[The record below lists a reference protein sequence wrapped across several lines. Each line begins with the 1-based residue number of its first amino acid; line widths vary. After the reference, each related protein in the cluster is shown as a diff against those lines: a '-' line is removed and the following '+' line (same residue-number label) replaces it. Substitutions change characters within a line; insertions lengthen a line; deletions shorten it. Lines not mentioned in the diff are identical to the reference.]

1 MSKLI
6 ALVVAGTA
14 LLLAAAG
21 GPTESGESAAPGSA
35 GEVVE
40 RYIEAVG
47 GRDAVEQLST
57 RTVTGLLVHD
67 LSWHDPQVETLR
79 FKCRAG
85 SRDRYV
91 VEMTGS
97 RGTTREGFDGVS
109 GWRVDSAGVLHAEPD
124 AGRSK
129 FGWYLNPHHV
139 LRIAE
144 YFPNPTLDSIHAVNG
159 RPCYAV
165 RNDRPVPYYTL
176 YIDTADFLLRAIG
189 WHHSIE
195 DYREVDGV
203 MLPHRIV
210 CGRKGGSSTYV
221 FETIEHNLPMGDE
234 VFATPQD

>member
-1 MSKLI
+1 MFTLI

-14 LLLAAAG
+14 LVRGASR
-21 GPTESGESAAPGSA
+21 GPAEARKSRPPTSAE
-35 GEVVE
+35 EVIE

-47 GRDAVEQLST
+47 GREAVERLAT
-57 RTVTGLLVHD
+57 RTVTGLLVHN

-79 FKCRAG
+79 FVYRAG
-85 SRDRYV
+85 SRNRYV

-97 RGTTREGFDGVS
+97 HGTSREGFDGVS
-109 GWRVDSAGVLHAEPD
+109 GWRVDEAGLLHVEPD
-124 AGRSK
+124 AEYSK
-129 FGWYLNPHHV
+129 YGWYVNPRHV

-144 YFPNPTLDSIHAVNG
+144 YFLNPTLHGIDTTNG

-165 RNDRPVPYYTL
+165 RNDRPVAYYTL
-176 YIDTADFLLRAIG
+176 YIDTKDYLLRAIG

-221 FETIEHNLPMGDE
+221 FETIKHNLPMEDE
-234 VFATPQD
+234 VFAAPQD

>member
-1 MSKLI
+1 MSKLM

-14 LLLAAAG
+14 LIQGAAC
-21 GPTESGESAAPGSA
+21 GPAEARESGPPTTAE
-35 GEVVE
+35 EVIE

-47 GRDAVEQLST
+47 GREAVERLAT

-79 FKCRAG
+79 FVYRAG
-85 SRDRYV
+85 SKDRYV
-91 VEMTGS
+91 VEMTGR
-97 RGTTREGFDGVS
+97 RGTYRKGFDGVS
-109 GWRVDSAGVLHAEPD
+109 GWRVDEAGLLHAEPD
-124 AGRSK
+124 AAYDK
-129 FGWYLNPHHV
+129 YGWYVNPHHV

-144 YFPNPTLDSIHAVNG
+144 YFPNPRLHGMHTTNG
-159 RPCYAV
+159 RSCYAV

-176 YIDTADFLLRAIG
+176 YIDAEDYLLRAIG

-203 MLPHRIV
+203 LLPHRIV

-234 VFATPQD
+234 VFAAPQD

>member
-1 MSKLI
+1 VSRLMAVI
-6 ALVVAGTA
+6 VMGTV
-14 LLLAAAG
+14 LLLGATYASARAAARG
-21 GPTESGESAAPGSA
+21 APKSVE
-35 GEVVE
+35 EVVQ
-40 RYIEAVG
+40 RYIDAVG
-47 GRDAVEQLST
+47 GREAVERLAT

-79 FKCRAG
+79 FVCRAG

-97 RGTTREGFDGVS
+97 HGTTREGFDGVS
-109 GWRVDSAGVLHAEPD
+109 GWRVDSAGVVHADPD
-124 AGRSK
+124 ARYSK
-129 FGWYLNPHHV
+129 LGWYTNPQHV

-144 YFPNPTLDSIHAVNG
+144 YFPNPMLHDNCTVDG

-165 RNDRPVPYYTL
+165 RNDRPVAYYTL
-176 YIDTADFLLRAIG
+176 YIDTNDYLLRAIG

-221 FETIEHNLPMGDE
+221 LETIEHNLPMGDE
-234 VFATPQD
+234 VFAAAQN

>member
-1 MSKLI
+1 VSKPI
-6 ALVVAGTA
+6 APVVVGTVLVLGSAC
-14 LLLAAAG
+14 
-21 GPTESGESAAPGSA
+21 GPVEAHESGPPASAE
-35 GEVVE
+35 EVIE

-47 GRDAVEQLST
+47 GREAIERLAT
-57 RTVTGLLVHD
+57 RAVTGLLVHN

-79 FKCRAG
+79 FVCRAG
-85 SRDRYV
+85 SKDRYV

-97 RGTTREGFDGVS
+97 HGTSREGFDGVS
-109 GWRVDSAGVLHAEPD
+109 GWRVDSAGVLHASPD
-124 AGRSK
+124 AERSK
-129 FGWYLNPHHV
+129 LGWYLNPQNV

-144 YFPNPTLDSIHAVNG
+144 YFPNPKLRGIDTANG

-165 RNDRPVPYYTL
+165 RSDRPDAYYTL
-176 YIDTADFLLRAIG
+176 YIDAEAYLLRAIG
-189 WHHSIE
+189 WYHSIE

-234 VFATPQD
+234 VFAAPQD

>member
-14 LLLAAAG
+14 LVLGATC
-21 GPTESGESAAPGSA
+21 GPAEARKSGPPESAEA
-35 GEVVE
+35 VIE
-40 RYIEAVG
+40 RYIQAVG
-47 GRDAVEQLST
+47 GREAVERLAT
-57 RTVTGLLVHD
+57 RTVTGLLIDD

-79 FKCRAG
+79 FVCRAG

-91 VEMTGS
+91 VEMTGNH
-97 RGTTREGFDGVS
+97 GTSREGFDGVS
-109 GWRVDSAGVLHAEPD
+109 GWRVDSAGVLYANPD
-124 AGRSK
+124 AEHSK
-129 FGWYLNPHHV
+129 LGWYVNPHHV

-144 YFPNPTLDSIHAVNG
+144 YFPSPTLHGIDTTNG

-165 RNDRPVPYYTL
+165 RNDRPVAYYTL
-176 YIDTADFLLRAIG
+176 YIDTRDYLLRAIG

-195 DYREVDGV
+195 DYRAVDGV

-221 FETIEHNLPMGDE
+221 FETIEHNLPMEDK
-234 VFATPQD
+234 VFAAPQD